1 MKTKRKYKKY
11 KIRKQKGGGFLSEFG
26 NNLQRSFDSM
36 KNQGNSFINSLKNRA
51 RETFGS
57 VKNSIKSS
65 KLCNMGGSKK
75 TQKNR
80 KKYKKH
86 K

>member
-1 MKTKRKYKKY
+1 MKTKRKYKKN
-11 KIRKQKGGGFLSEFG
+11 KIRKQKGGEEGFFSKIG
-26 NNLQRSFDSM
+26 QNLQKTVNSAKNKVPSFF
-36 KNQGNSFINSLKNRA
+36 GSLKNRA
-51 RETFGS
+51 MGNFNS
-57 VKNSIKSS
+57 VKS

>member
-1 MKTKRKYKKY
+1 MNMKSKKKHKKYKKS
-11 KIRKQKGGGFLSEFG
+11 KIRKQDGGGFLSDFSINVESRLHAIKNNGTLFFG
-26 NNLQRSFDSM
+26 
-36 KNQGNSFINSLKNRA
+36 SLKNKA
-51 RETFGS
+51 MGNFNS
-57 VKNSIKSS
+57 VKS

-80 KKYKKH
+80 KKYKKY

>member
-1 MKTKRKYKKY
+1 MKTKRKYKKN
-11 KIRKQKGGGFLSEFG
+11 KLRKQKGGGILSELQSSF
-26 NNLQRSFDSM
+26 NNMR
-36 KNQGNSFINSLKNRA
+36 NQGNYFIDFLKTRA
-51 RETFGS
+51 RETVGS

>member
-1 MKTKRKYKKY
+1 MKTKRKYKKN

-26 NNLQRSFDSM
+26 IKLKSSFNNIR
-36 KNQGNSFINSLKNRA
+36 NQGNSFIDSLKTRA
-51 RETFGS
+51 EETFGS

-86 K
+86 R